1 MYKKLVQFNQRPK
14 PFEFY
19 TAEEL
24 WTDPYTSE
32 QMLKYHL
39 NEEVDVSS
47 RNAQF
52 IKRSVEWIISN
63 FQIDATKTIIDF
75 GCGPG
80 LYTSKLAQT
89 GAKVTGVD
97 FSRRSI
103 DYAKKQANDAG
114 LEIEYIHK
122 NYLEFE
128 TDEKFDL
135 VIMIF
140 CDFCALSPEQRST
153 MLTKFK
159 KLLKPAGSILLDVFS
174 MAAFESKEELAGYE
188 RNLLGQFWS
197 PHDYFGFVNSFKY
210 EDEKVIL
217 DKYNIIEENQSKE
230 IFNWLQYYSPE
241 SLKAEFEKNGL
252 KVKQVYGDVAGS
264 DYDAKNDEF
273 AVVAGL

>member
-63 FQIDATKTIIDF
+63 FQIDTTKAIIDF

-89 GAKVTGVD
+89 GAKITGVD

-128 TDEKFDL
+128 SDEKFDL

-252 KVKQVYGDVAGS
+252 TVKQVYGDVAGS